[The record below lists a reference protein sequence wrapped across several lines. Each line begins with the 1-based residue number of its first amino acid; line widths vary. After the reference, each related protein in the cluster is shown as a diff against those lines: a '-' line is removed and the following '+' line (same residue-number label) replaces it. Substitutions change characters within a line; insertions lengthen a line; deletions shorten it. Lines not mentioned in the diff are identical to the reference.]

1 MPIITLLTDYGLRD
15 SYVAE
20 VKGMILKIAPE
31 ATIIDITHEVGKFDI
46 EEGAFHLARC
56 VNYFPDGT
64 IHVGVVDPGVG
75 GGRRSIIIKA
85 RGAYFVGPDN
95 GLLAPAAEKLGVE
108 KIYEIRED
116 KLPVRRVSYVF
127 DGRDVF
133 APVAAYLAKGLPPAE
148 LGIETSS
155 YVRLAQYQPRM
166 VGRDIEATVIHVDG
180 FGNLVTN
187 LTYNLLEDIGVREG
201 CIFRVNLRGRELEIP
216 YVRSFSSVRVGEL
229 LALVAGG
236 GYLEISVNQ
245 GSAKERLGISRGER
259 LILRPKHE

>member
-20 VKGMILKIAPE
+20 VKGAILKIAPD

-56 VNYFPDGT
+56 VSYFPNGT

-95 GLLAPAAEKLGVE
+95 GVLAPAAERLGVE
-108 KIYEIRED
+108 EVYEIRED
-116 KLPVRRVSYVF
+116 RLPVRRVSYVF

-133 APVAAYLAKGLPPAE
+133 APVAAYLAKGFPPTE
-148 LGIETSS
+148 LGVKVSS
-155 YVRLAQYQPRM
+155 YVRLAQYEPKM
-166 VGRDIEATVIHVDG
+166 VGEGLEATVIHVDG

-187 LTYNLLEDIGVREG
+187 LTFDLLEDVGVREG
-201 CIFRVNLRGRELEIP
+201 CIFGVKVGGRELAIP

-245 GSAKERLGISRGER
+245 GSAKEVLGISRGER
-259 LILRPKHE
+259 LILRPKHK

>member
-20 VKGMILKIAPE
+20 VKGMILRIAPE
-31 ATIIDITHEVGKFDI
+31 AAIIDITHEVGKFDI

-56 VNYFPDGT
+56 VKYFPEGT

-75 GGRRSIIIKA
+75 GGRRSIIIEA
-85 RGAYFVGPDN
+85 RGALLVGPDN
-95 GLLAPAAEKLGVE
+95 GLLAPAAERLGVE
-108 KIYEIRED
+108 RVYEIRED
-116 KLPVRRVSYVF
+116 RLPVRRVSYVF

-133 APVAAYLAKGLPPAE
+133 APVAAYLARGVPPAE
-148 LGIETSS
+148 LGVEASS
-155 YVRLAQYQPRM
+155 YVRLAQYQPKIAGDM
-166 VGRDIEATVIHVDG
+166 VEATVIHVDD

-187 LTYNLLEDIGVREG
+187 LTYDLLEEIGVREG
-201 CIFRVNLRGRELEIP
+201 SIFRVKVKGMELEIP
-216 YVRSFSSVRVGEL
+216 YVRSFSSVEVGEL

-245 GSAKERLGISRGER
+245 GNAAERLGISRGEKVTLQSR
-259 LILRPKHE
+259 HG